1 MSEAL
6 HHKEMNTPDKLAPV
20 IPMPLNRETH
30 ETIDFSEAPPDYVAD
45 FLMSE
50 LNHPGRSQHTGEE
63 LVRDIE
69 KLIPA
74 KAERELDKTTLE
86 GRLVEIVQQKNL
98 GDTDIYDHKIDHDA
112 VFQELA
118 EKLLYARDRR
128 DLRPVFEATRNLAHL
143 RSALSDETS
152 RDKEWQLVIDRL
164 FS

>member
-6 HHKEMNTPDKLAPV
+6 HHEQTDTPDKLAPV

-30 ETIDFSEAPPDYVAD
+30 ETIDFSEAHPDFIAD

-50 LNHPGRSQHTGEE
+50 LNHPGRSQHKGGE
-63 LVRDIE
+63 LIADLD

-74 KAERELDKTTLE
+74 KTDREPDTTTLE
-86 GRLVEIVQQKNL
+86 GRLVDIVRQKSL
-98 GDTDIYDHKIDHDA
+98 GDIDIYDHKIDHDA
-112 VFQELA
+112 VFQVLA

-128 DLRPVFEATRNLAHL
+128 DLRPQFETTRNLAQL
-143 RSALSDETS
+143 RSAVSDKTS
-152 RDKEWQLVIDRL
+152 RDKEWQSVIERL